1 MKLCLVFVVVFAV
14 SATLSARV
22 PGPRPNGKCNS
33 LTDDYAEVL
42 RLSNL
47 FYEAQRSGKLPADN
61 RVPWRG
67 DSAVNDGSDVGVD
80 LEGGYYDAG
89 DDVKFGFPA
98 AQAMTTLAWGG
109 VAYKAGYQSAGE
121 WENLLAAVKWEQTT
135 SSSVTLLTPNFM
147 DRLVMV
153 MLIMVGGEDRKT

>member
-1 MKLCLVFVVVFAV
+1 MKLCLAFVVVFAV

-67 DSAVNDGSDVGVD
+67 DSAVDDGSDVGVD
-80 LEGGYYDAG
+80 LSGGYYDG
-89 DDVKFGFPA
+89 TKFNRTISEPFNLFPEIFIK
-98 AQAMTTLAWGG
+98 
-109 VAYKAGYQSAGE
+109 V
-121 WENLLAAVKWEQTT
+121 LLK
-135 SSSVTLLTPNFM
+135 
-147 DRLVMV
+147 
-153 MLIMVGGEDRKT
+153 I